1 MILET
6 IIQPHLTQFSE
17 MGVGRNSL
25 YIGMYIPGV
34 IYLFS
39 YFLLSIKNSQTE
51 KNIEGASLSDFF
63 KAFLHCHHKRKEV
76 FLATA

>member
-1 MILET
+1 
-6 IIQPHLTQFSE
+6 

-51 KNIEGASLSDFF
+51 KKNTEGASLSDFF
-63 KAFLHCHHKRKEV
+63 KAFLYCHHKREEV

>member
-1 MILET
+1 MILDT

-34 IYLFS
+34 VYLFS

-63 KAFLHCHHKRKEV
+63 KAFLHCHHKREEV